1 MRRTHLTAIA
11 AVALVALTLTGC
23 TGSTTDDPSS
33 GGSAAE
39 DGGPLNIGNF
49 ADVTSWDP
57 SLADI
62 GFDGP
67 YLSAVYDPL
76 LSVDGDGNPTP
87 ALATDWT
94 VSDDYLTITM
104 ELRTDAV
111 FSDGEAFDA
120 DAAVKSLDYLKA
132 GARSGEAYV
141 NVESFEVVDEDT
153 IEIHLTQR
161 DDTILYFM
169 GLGRSYMM
177 APDAIDAGTL
187 ATDPVGSGPYTLDA
201 GTSVTGSEYH
211 FTKVTDHWD
220 AEAFAFSELSIYPI
234 QDETARLNAMLS
246 GQINVSYADQQS
258 IDQAGSNDWNV
269 AGKVSGWV
277 GLQFTDR
284 SGDSFAPLGST
295 EVRQALNYAFDGAS
309 ILEAI
314 GSGQGTATNQVFPA
328 GMTGNLESLNDMY
341 ATSMDT
347 AKELLAEAG
356 YADGFSV
363 TMPMTTVFEVWQPS
377 VEQAFSELGI
387 TVTWED
393 MQYAD
398 YQANAATYPMF
409 IAFLSMDSNPVANV
423 QRQID
428 LAQWYNPDPQTDRFP
443 EVEAAVDAVYTA
455 EPGDEQDT
463 AIEELN
469 TLVTELAWFSVWY
482 QANNTYVSTSNIE
495 VTPVTGMMYPTLR
508 QITTA
513 G

>member
-1 MRRTHLTAIA
+1 MRKTTFTAMGAVIGALALALTACSGDA
-11 AVALVALTLTGC
+11 S
-23 TGSTTDDPSS
+23 ST
-33 GGSAAE
+33 SAA
-39 DGGPLNIGNF
+39 DGDAGALNIGEF

-76 LSVDGDGNPTP
+76 LAVDGDGNPTA

-104 ELRTDAV
+104 NLRTGV
-111 FSDGEAFDA
+111 TFSDGEVFDA
-120 DAAVKSLDYLKA
+120 DAAVKSLEYLQA
-132 GARSGEAYV
+132 GTRSGEAYT
-141 NVESFEVVDEDT
+141 NVSSFEAVDDDT

-177 APDAIDAGTL
+177 APDSIDAGTL
-187 ATDPVGSGPYTLDA
+187 ATDPVGSGPYILDA
-201 GTSVTGSEYH
+201 TTTVAGSEYH
-211 FTKVTDHWD
+211 FTKVDDHWD
-220 AEAFAFSELSIYPI
+220 AEEFPWSELSIYPI
-234 QDETARLNAMLS
+234 QDDTARLNAMLS

-258 IDQAGSNDWNV
+258 IDQADANGWNV

-284 SGDSFAPLGST
+284 TGSSFAPLGST

-309 ILEAI
+309 ILDAI
-314 GSGQGTATNQVFPA
+314 GSGQGVATNQVFPS
-328 GMTGNLESLNDMY
+328 GMTGNLDDLNDLY
-341 ATSMDT
+341 ATDIDT

-363 TMPMTTVFEVWQPS
+363 TMPMTPVFSVWQPS
-377 VEQAFSELGI
+377 VEQVFSELGI
-387 TVTWED
+387 TVTWDD
-393 MQYAD
+393 MQYTD

-409 IAFLSMDSNPVANV
+409 IAYLSMDSNAVANV
-423 QRQID
+423 ERQIA
-428 LAQWYNPDPQTDRFP
+428 LAQWYNPTP
-443 EVEAAVDAVYTA
+443 EIDQFADVQAAVDAVYA
-455 EPGDEQDT
+455 ADPGDAQDQ
-463 AIEELN
+463 AIEDLN
-469 TLVTELAWFSVWY
+469 TLVTELAWFDVWY
-482 QANNTYVSTSNIE
+482 QANNTYVSTSDIE